1 MVFDHGAKARTSR
14 SSLETKDPFPF
25 DEDVRRRF
33 VGGIAFDGGARS
45 DCFSLSLPNSSF
57 CSPQKDAATTGGT
70 ARED

>member
-45 DCFSLSLPNSSF
+45 DCFSLS
-57 CSPQKDAATTGGT
+57 A
-70 ARED
+70 